1 MDLGI
6 EGRRATVAAGS
17 AGLGLGAAAALASEG
32 CAVAICGRSP
42 DRLRDAV
49 ARLGGGAVG
58 IEADLSHPEE
68 AERFAAE
75 AAERLGGPLAIVVA
89 NAGGPPP
96 GAASATDLAGY
107 RTALDLNCLTTI
119 ALANATVGPM
129 REAGWGRLVAITS
142 IGARQPIP
150 YLAASTTARAA
161 VTAYIKTLSLEVA
174 PDGVTANTVQPGSH
188 DTERIRSMGDGA
200 TDVARA
206 EIPVGRLGD
215 PDDFGAVVAFVCSAQ
230 ANFVTGAS
238 IIVDGGASRGLQ

>member
-6 EGRRATVAAGS
+6 EGRRAAVAAGS
-17 AGLGLGAAAALASEG
+17 AGLGLGAAAALTREG
-32 CAVAICGRSP
+32 CAVAICGRSR

-49 ARLGGGAVG
+49 TRLGGAAVS

-75 AAERLGGPLAIVVA
+75 AAERLGGPLDIVVA

-96 GAASATDLAGY
+96 GSASGTDLAGY
-107 RTALDLNCLTTI
+107 RSALDLNCLTTI
-119 ALANATVGPM
+119 AFANAAVGPM
-129 REAGWGRLVAITS
+129 REAGWGRIVAITS

-174 PDGVTANTVQPGSH
+174 ADGVTANTVQPGSH

-200 TDVARA
+200 ADVARA
-206 EIPVGRLGD
+206 EIPVRRLGD
-215 PDDFGAVVAFVCSAQ
+215 PDDFGAVVAFICSTQ
-230 ANFVTGAS
+230 AKFVTGAS

>member
-6 EGRRATVAAGS
+6 RGRRAAVAAGS
-17 AGLGLGAAAALASEG
+17 AGLGLGVARWLAAEG

-42 DRLRDAV
+42 HRFEAALPSLGDGAV
-49 ARLGGGAVG
+49 A
-58 IEADLSHPEE
+58 IEADLSDPEE

-75 AAERLGGPLAIVVA
+75 AATQLGGPLDIVVA

-96 GAASATDLAGY
+96 GSASATKLDGY
-107 RTALDLNCLTTI
+107 REALELNCLSTI

-129 REAGWGRLVAITS
+129 RQAGWGRIIAITS

-174 PDGVTANTVQPGSH
+174 GDGVTANTVQPGSH
-188 DTERIRSMGDGA
+188 DTERIRSLGGGA
-200 TDVARA
+200 VEGVRA
-206 EIPVGRLGD
+206 EIPVGHLGD
-215 PDDFGAVVAFVCSAQ
+215 PDDFGAVVAFICSKQ
-230 ANFVTGAS
+230 ASFITGAS

>member
-6 EGRRATVAAGS
+6 TGRRAAIAAGS
-17 AGLGLGAAAALASEG
+17 AGLGLGVARALSAEG

-42 DRLRDAV
+42 HRFADALASLGDGAV
-49 ARLGGGAVG
+49 A
-58 IEADLSHPEE
+58 IEADLSDPDE

-75 AAERLGGPLAIVVA
+75 AATQLGGPLDIVVA

-96 GAASATDLAGY
+96 GSASATDLDGY
-107 RTALDLNCLTTI
+107 RDALELNCLSTI

-129 REAGWGRLVAITS
+129 RVAGWGRIVAITS

-161 VTAYIKTLSLEVA
+161 VTAYIKSLSLEVA
-174 PDGVTANTVQPGSH
+174 ADGVTANTVQPGSH
-188 DTERIRSMGDGA
+188 DTDRIRSLGGGA
-200 TDVARA
+200 VEGARA
-206 EIPVGRLGD
+206 EIPVGHLGD
-215 PDDFGAVVAFVCSAQ
+215 PDDFGAVVAFACSTQ
-230 ANFVTGAS
+230 ANFITGAS